1 MIAEGLNRAML
12 LLILIL
18 WLLMPAASNAD
29 PASNIHFQ
37 EGEKAFSQ
45 SKYEE
50 AAENYKLAIADFE
63 QQKNQQDLAIGYRN
77 LGRSYRSLGRFDEAL
92 DFLNKALKMHQEMN
106 DRGEAASDITFI
118 AIAHQRKGDYDKS
131 LELSQKALAIHT
143 ELHNREQMART
154 LENFANIY
162 YRKADYDKSIDY
174 FLQSLSISKE
184 IQNKDLMLTAL
195 TNLSPVYWAE
205 KDFDKAVE
213 TSMQAE
219 KIAEEM
225 GDEEFVGIILG
236 NRAIMYGDRGESA
249 KELEV
254 KERCLQIFQKTGNLQ
269 HLANVYQN
277 IGGLQINSGNY
288 GKAQEAFQKSL
299 DIAEK
304 ISDKPMMGVVFTN
317 LAELNLQMGSY
328 DIALDNAQRSLK
340 IMKEVG
346 EQRSAADALEMVG
359 MIYTA
364 TRNYNAALKTFKEV
378 LNIGEQIKDQAKIA
392 SSQYQMG
399 VIYAKLG
406 DYNQALSNYAKALS
420 LFEAAEIK
428 PQMGKCY
435 MMIGSAEFSNKEFA
449 KANDA
454 FTKSIELLK
463 ETATRDVLWRAM
475 YNKGL
480 LDRDTGN
487 VEAAGNSMR
496 EAVQVLDGVRAEVFL
511 PEQKWMF
518 LEDRLD
524 VYEDLIRLLIKS
536 QNIADAFDYA
546 QKSKAR
552 AFLDL
557 LSEAHINP
565 QQNLSDDNF
574 QQKNRLQAEM
584 MNLNQSIKEEYE
596 NEKLD
601 QSAIGKLQKERN
613 RLDDQYLN
621 LMVKIR
627 QENPRYAGLQYPEPL
642 KLADAQ
648 KLIDKDSV
656 LMEYF
661 VGKKESFCFV
671 ITADA
676 SKAFSLPAEKNLNE
690 QIRLITEAIQ
700 KPDPVWES
708 TNGMYRQY
716 ATTARLLYKKL
727 LEPAGDSLQGKKR
740 IIIAPD
746 GMLGYLPF
754 ESLLTS
760 GADVK
765 QIDFSKLPYVGL
777 KHEIQYVPSI
787 SVLAAIEQNRPAN
800 IEDHRKAFIAFA
812 DPLSHPA
819 VPKIISKLNRSLRD
833 GSEPLEELP
842 YAKAEVEGISKLYP
856 KGSTTLLI
864 GKDATE
870 ENAKQLDLQNYR
882 IVHFASHGV
891 IDEEHPQYS
900 SLILNR
906 DDKEDGYLTMR
917 EVFDLKLNA
926 DLVVLSACKSGLGQ
940 RIRGEGVTGLSRSF
954 FGAGASSVLVSLW
967 NVYDRSTSDF
977 MSSFYSEMETAK
989 LNKAAA
995 LKAAR
1000 RKMILSK
1007 KYSHP
1012 YYWSPFI
1019 LIGKS

>member
-1 MIAEGLNRAML
+1 ML

-18 WLLMPAASNAD
+18 ILLPPSISTAD

-37 EGEKAFSQ
+37 QAEQAFLK

-50 AAENYKLAIADFE
+50 AVENYKLAIADFE
-63 QQKNQQDLAIGYRN
+63 QQKNKQDLAIGYRN
-77 LGRSYRSLGRFDEAL
+77 LGRSYRSLGRFDEAF

-106 DRGEAASDITFI
+106 DRGEVGTDLTFI

-131 LELSQKALAIHT
+131 LELSEKALAIHT
-143 ELHNREQMART
+143 ELQNREQMART

-174 FLQSLSISKE
+174 FSQSLAISKE
-184 IQNKDLMLTAL
+184 IGNKDLMLTAL
-195 TNLSPVYWAE
+195 TNLSPVYWV
-205 KDFDKAVE
+205 KRDFDKAIE
-213 TSMQAE
+213 ISMQAE
-219 KIAEEM
+219 KIAEEL
-225 GDEEFVGIILG
+225 GDEEFIAIILG
-236 NRAIMYGDRGESA
+236 NRSIIYGDRGDYV
-249 KELEV
+249 KELQM
-254 KERCLQIFQKTGNLQ
+254 KERSVAIFQKIGNLP
-269 HLANVYQN
+269 HLANAYQN
-277 IGGLQINSGNY
+277 IGGVQINSGNY
-288 GKAQEAFQKSL
+288 GKAQESFQKSL
-299 DIAEK
+299 DLAEK
-304 ISDKPMMGVVFTN
+304 INDKPLMGVVLTN
-317 LAELNLQMGSY
+317 MAELHLQMGSY
-328 DIALDNAQRSLK
+328 DIALDNAQKSLK
-340 IMKEVG
+340 VMKEVG
-346 EQRSAADALEMVG
+346 EQRGAADALEMVG
-359 MIYTA
+359 MIHAA
-364 TRNYNAALKTFKEV
+364 TGNYNAALKSFKEV
-378 LNIGEQIKDQAKIA
+378 FRIGEEIKDQAKIA
-392 SSQYQMG
+392 SSQYQIG

-406 DYNQALSNYAKALS
+406 DYDQALANYGKALS
-420 LFEAAEIK
+420 LYEAAGIK

-435 MMIGSAEFSNKEFA
+435 MMIGSAEFSKKEFA
-449 KANDA
+449 KADDA
-454 FTKSIELLK
+454 FTQSIALLK
-463 ETATRDVLWRAM
+463 ETGTQDVLWRAI

-480 LDRDTGN
+480 LNRDQGN
-487 VEAAGNSMR
+487 LAEAAKSMK
-496 EAVQVLDGVRAEVFL
+496 EAVEVLDRVRAEVFL

-524 VYEDLIRLLIKS
+524 VYEDLIRLMINS
-536 QNIADAFDYA
+536 QNIADAFDYT

-557 LSEAHINP
+557 LSEAHIDP
-565 QQNLSDDNF
+565 QQNLSNENYEE
-574 QQKNRLQAEM
+574 KKHLQAEM

-601 QSAIGKLQKERN
+601 QSAIRELQKERN

-671 ITADA
+671 ITADD
-676 SKAFSLPAEKNLNE
+676 SKAFSLPNEKNLNE

-700 KPDPVWES
+700 KPDPVWETTS
-708 TNGMYRQY
+708 GMYRQY
-716 ATTARLLYKKL
+716 AATARLLYKKL
-727 LEPAGDSLQGKKR
+727 LEPAGVSLQKKR
-740 IIIAPD
+740 LIIAPD

-754 ESLLTS
+754 ESLLTT
-760 GADVK
+760 GGDFQ
-765 QIDFSKLPYVGL
+765 QIDFSKLSYVGSNY
-777 KHEIQYVPSI
+777 EIQYVPSI
-787 SVLAAIEQNRPAN
+787 SVLAAIEQNRPAKV
-800 IEDHRKAFIAFA
+800 EDHRKAFIAFA
-812 DPLSHPA
+812 DPLSHPG
-819 VPKIISKLNRSLRD
+819 VPRNISELNRSVRD
-833 GSEPLEELP
+833 GSESLQELS
-842 YAKAEVEGISKLYP
+842 YAKAEVEEISKLYP

-870 ENAKQLDLQNYR
+870 ENAKQLDLQDYR
-882 IVHFASHGV
+882 IVHFASHGL
-891 IDEEHPQYS
+891 IDEEHPQFS
-900 SLILNR
+900 SLILNSGG
-906 DDKEDGYLTMR
+906 KEDGYLTMR

-940 RIRGEGVTGLSRSF
+940 RIRGEGITGLSRSF

-977 MSSFYSEMETAK
+977 MSSFYDQMEASK
-989 LNKAAA
+989 LNRAAA

>member
-1 MIAEGLNRAML
+1 MITEGVNRTML
-12 LLILIL
+12 FVVLIL
-18 WLLMPAASNAD
+18 WLLMPAISEADTASNL
-29 PASNIHFQ
+29 HFQ
-37 EGEKAFSQ
+37 KAEKAFSQ

-50 AAENYKLAIADFE
+50 AVENYKLAIADFE
-63 QQKNQQDLAIGYRN
+63 QQKDKQDLAIGYRN

-92 DFLNKALKMHQEMN
+92 ELLNKALKMHQEMN
-106 DRGEAASDITFI
+106 DRGEAGTDLTFI

-131 LELSQKALAIHT
+131 RELSEKALTIHT
-143 ELHNREQMART
+143 ELQNREQMART

-162 YRKADYDKSIDY
+162 YRKAEYDKSIDY
-174 FLQSLSISKE
+174 FLQSLVISKE
-184 IQNKDLMLTAL
+184 IGNKDLMLIAL
-195 TNLSPVYWAE
+195 TNLSPVYWV
-205 KDFDKAVE
+205 KRDFDKAIE
-213 TSMQAE
+213 ISMQAE
-219 KIAEEM
+219 QIAEEL
-225 GDEEFVGIILG
+225 GDEEFIGIILG
-236 NRAIMYGDRGESA
+236 NRAIIYGDRGDYL
-249 KELEV
+249 KELQI
-254 KERCLQIFQKTGNLQ
+254 KERCLAIFQKTGNLQ

-299 DIAEK
+299 DLAEK
-304 ISDKPMMGVVFTN
+304 INDKPLIGVVLTN
-317 LAELNLQMGSY
+317 MAELHLQMGRF
-328 DIALDNAQRSLK
+328 DIALDNAQKSLK
-340 IMKEVG
+340 VMREVG

-359 MIYTA
+359 MIHAA
-364 TRNYNAALKTFKEV
+364 TGNYNAALKSFKEV
-378 LNIGEQIKDQAKIA
+378 FRIGEEIKDEAKIA
-392 SSQYQMG
+392 SGQYQIG

-406 DYNQALSNYAKALS
+406 DYDQALANYTKALS

-428 PQMGKCY
+428 PQMGKSY
-435 MMIGSAEFSNKEFA
+435 MMIGSAEFSKKEFA
-449 KANDA
+449 KADEA
-454 FTKSIELLK
+454 FSKSIALLK
-463 ETATRDVLWRAM
+463 ETGTQDVLWRAI

-480 LDRDTGN
+480 LNREQGN
-487 VEAAGNSMR
+487 VAEAANSMK
-496 EAVQVLDGVRAEVFL
+496 EAVEVLDRVRAEVFL

-524 VYEDLIRLLIKS
+524 VYEDLVRLLINS
-536 QNIADAFDYA
+536 QNIAEAFDYA

-557 LSEAHINP
+557 LSEAHIDP
-565 QQNLSDDNF
+565 QQNLSNENYEE
-574 QQKNRLQAEM
+574 KKGLQAEM

-627 QENPRYAGLQYPEPL
+627 QENPRYAALQYPEPL

-648 KLIDKDSV
+648 KFIDKESV

-661 VGKKESFCFV
+661 VGKKGSFCFV
-671 ITADA
+671 ITADD
-676 SKAFSLPAEKNLNE
+676 SKAFSLPNEKNLNE
-690 QIRLITEAIQ
+690 QIKVITEAIQ
-700 KPDPVWES
+700 KPDSVWETTS
-708 TNGMYRQY
+708 GMYRQY

-727 LEPAGDSLQGKKR
+727 LEPAGISLQKKR

-754 ESLLTS
+754 ESLLAS
-760 GADVK
+760 GSDFK
-765 QIDFSKLPYVGL
+765 QIDFSRLSYVGL
-777 KHEIQYVPSI
+777 KYEIQYVPSI
-787 SVLAAIEQNRPAN
+787 SVLAAIEHNRTAN
-800 IEDHRKAFIAFA
+800 IEDRRKALIAFA
-812 DPLSHPA
+812 DPLSQPGLS
-819 VPKIISKLNRSLRD
+819 KNISGFDRSIRD
-833 GSEPLEELP
+833 GSTPLEQLP
-842 YAKAEVEGISKLYP
+842 YAKAEVEEISKLYP
-856 KGSTTLLI
+856 KASTTLLI

-870 ENAKQLDLQNYR
+870 ENAKQLDLQDYR
-882 IVHFASHGV
+882 VLHFASHGL
-891 IDEEHPQYS
+891 IDEDHPQFS
-900 SLILNR
+900 SLILNAGG
-906 DDKEDGYLTMR
+906 DEDGYLTMR

-967 NVYDRSTSDF
+967 NVSDRSTADF
-977 MSSFYSEMETAK
+977 MTSFYGEMQTGK
-989 LNKAAA
+989 LNEAAA

-1019 LIGKS
+1019 LIGRS